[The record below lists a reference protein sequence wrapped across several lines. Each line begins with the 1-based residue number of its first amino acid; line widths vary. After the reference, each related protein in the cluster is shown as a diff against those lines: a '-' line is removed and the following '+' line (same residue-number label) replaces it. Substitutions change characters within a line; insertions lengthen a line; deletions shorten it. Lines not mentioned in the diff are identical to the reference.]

1 MNNRFNKLQNGTN
14 RAVYSPPFSLQYLR
28 DLKLILPRK
37 VKKQIATITDGFIS
51 QARVGTNLKVRG
63 HDCCGPIPL
72 PPPNHESLNTQSNL
86 VTEGVIESVRIRPVE
101 FRENVG
107 AFFPPGTKQT
117 VRNNELSVLSDC
129 P

>member
-1 MNNRFNKLQNGTN
+1 M
-14 RAVYSPPFSLQYLR
+14 
-28 DLKLILPRK
+28 
-37 VKKQIATITDGFIS
+37 
-51 QARVGTNLKVRG
+51 GTNLKVRG

>member
-1 MNNRFNKLQNGTN
+1 MRSTHFL
-14 RAVYSPPFSLQYLR
+14 FSLQYLR

-51 QARVGTNLKVRG
+51 QARRNELYLKVRG

>member
-1 MNNRFNKLQNGTN
+1 MDR
-14 RAVYSPPFSLQYLR
+14 
-28 DLKLILPRK
+28 
-37 VKKQIATITDGFIS
+37 
-51 QARVGTNLKVRG
+51 
-63 HDCCGPIPL
+63 
-72 PPPNHESLNTQSNL
+72 ESLNTQSNL
-86 VTEGVIESVRIRPVE
+86 VTEGVIESVRIRSVE